1 MIVECPISL
10 GELVDKITILRIK
23 MEKISD
29 EGKVQ
34 AVINEEKVISARLH
48 DLALSGI
55 DWYIDQLL
63 DVNRKLWDV
72 EDEIRKLES
81 NNDFGEIFIDLARKV
96 YMTNDERFSIKNEIN
111 KKYESGIVE
120 VKSY

>member
-81 NNDFGEIFIDLARKV
+81 SNDFGEIFIDLARKV
-96 YMTNDERFSIKNEIN
+96 YMTNDERFLIKNEIN